1 MVNIGIEI
9 AVLHVY
15 VYKERPSVGVK
26 TAWSILNVKG

>member
-1 MVNIGIEI
+1 MFIYRMVNIGIEI

-26 TAWSILNVKG
+26 TA